1 MEEEAEEPA
10 ITREEAQTAFNL
22 ACRFVEN
29 NCADPVILSC
39 SDKLDEF
46 FYQER
51 KKNGKQSKLTN
62 FFSIV

>member
-10 ITREEAQTAFNL
+10 ITREEAQT
-22 ACRFVEN
+22 VEN

-51 KKNGKQSKLTN
+51 KKNEKQGKLTIL
-62 FFSIV
+62 FSIV